1 MRRAG
6 GDRGSATVWT
16 ALTATALCAVFAAV
30 LAAGQIMVARHRAG
44 AAADLAA
51 LAAADHGLE
60 GAEAACGLARRV
72 AAAQGTRV
80 VRCALRGAVADLRVA
95 ARAGPFAPE
104 VRARAAPVDPAG
116 AVPPAADPPGAVPP
130 AADPPGAV
138 PPAADPPGAD
148 PAAADPAGAVPPA
161 ADPTAADP
169 AGAVPSAAD
178 PAGPAALPGSAG
190 RVGAPAR

>member
-104 VRARAAPVDPAG
+104 ARARAAPADQPGADPT
-116 AVPPAADPPGAVPP
+116 AADPS
-130 AADPPGAV
+130 
-138 PPAADPPGAD
+138 GAD
-148 PAAADPAGAVPPA
+148 PAAADPSGADQPGVDPTAVDPTA
-161 ADPTAADP
+161 ADPTAAGP
-169 AGAVPSAAD
+169 AGLTATSGRAGRAG
-178 PAGPAALPGSAG
+178 GPA
-190 RVGAPAR
+190 R

>member
-16 ALTATALCAVFAAV
+16 ALTATALCVVFAAV

-104 VRARAAPVDPAG
+104 VRARAAPVDPPG
-116 AVPPAADPPGAVPP
+116 ADLTAADRSGA
-130 AADPPGAV
+130 DRSG
-138 PPAADPPGAD
+138 ADPPGAD
-148 PAAADPAGAVPPA
+148 PVAAGPPGAA
-161 ADPTAADP
+161 
-169 AGAVPSAAD
+169 PSAAG
-178 PAGPAALPGSAG
+178 PAGPAAPPGSGGRAG
-190 RVGAPAR
+190 LPAR

>member
-60 GAEAACGLARRV
+60 GTEAACGLARRV

-116 AVPPAADPPGAVPP
+116 AVQ
-130 AADPPGAV
+130 
-138 PPAADPPGAD
+138 PAADPPGAD
-148 PAAADPAGAVPPA
+148 PSAADPPGADPSAADPAGAVPPA

-169 AGAVPSAAD
+169 TAADPPGAVPSAAD

>member
-104 VRARAAPVDPAG
+104 ARARAAPVDPS
-116 AVPPAADPPGAVPP
+116 
-130 AADPPGAV
+130 
-138 PPAADPPGAD
+138 GAD
-148 PAAADPAGAVPPA
+148 PSGADPAGA
-161 ADPTAADP
+161 
-169 AGAVPSAAD
+169 GALRSGPGRS
-178 PAGPAALPGSAG
+178 GPA
-190 RVGAPAR
+190 

>member
-104 VRARAAPVDPAG
+104 VRARAAPVDPPG
-116 AVPPAADPPGAVPP
+116 AVPSGAVPTAADPPGADPAGAVWS
-130 AADPPGAV
+130 AADPAGAHPPGAV
-138 PPAADPPGAD
+138 PAAADPPAADPPGAD
-148 PAAADPAGAVPPA
+148 
-161 ADPTAADP
+161 
-169 AGAVPSAAD
+169 PSAAD
-178 PAGPAALPGSAG
+178 PAGPAALPGPGG
-190 RVGAPAR
+190 RAGAPAR